1 MVVRRVVT
9 PELLDS
15 DSGTPDEISDSLTD
29 LRDIN
34 RRFGGIATTRS
45 MIEKVALATGK
56 REFTLLD
63 VAAGSGDVVADV
75 RRNLAPNIDFK
86 YTLLDA
92 ARSHLNGYKSSVVAD
107 ALALPFRDE
116 SFDLVS
122 SSLFLHHLEP
132 EDINR
137 FMTEALRVCRVAVLI
152 NDLRRSAIHLA
163 LIYAG
168 FPTFRSRLTRHDSVA
183 SLRRSYTI
191 EEVQRMLRI
200 TGAARVDIQPHFL
213 YRMGVIAWKRGF
225 GRLQ

>member
-1 MVVRRVVT
+1 MVT